1 MEPAVSSAGFLFCHN
16 FLLLR
21 EPKNGRVVSD
31 RHEKLVGSIAYEE
44 ILMKTIIA
52 AALALGTMSNA
63 AFAQQPAAPAA
74 TAPAA
79 TAASGADATM
89 VGPGIAMGTAA
100 TMPLKTVEIKGTDLV
115 TSKLVGLNIYN
126 KENEEVGE
134 ISDVVIGDGKSV
146 IGVIA
151 SVGGFLGMG
160 ASYVVIDPA
169 SMALADDNGTWKAYV
184 DTNKDDLSKAPKFDY
199 DKMKK

>member
-1 MEPAVSSAGFLFCHN
+1 V
-16 FLLLR
+16 
-21 EPKNGRVVSD
+21 RVVSD
-31 RHEKLVGSIAYEE
+31 RHEKLVVPTAYEE
-44 ILMKTIIA
+44 ILMKKIIA
-52 AALALGTMSNA
+52 AALAFSTMSTA
-63 AFAQQPAAPAA
+63 VLAQQPAAPAA

-89 VGPGIAMGTAA
+89 VGPGITMGVAA
-100 TMPLKTVEIKGTDLV
+100 TMPLKTVEIKSTDLV

-126 KENEEVGE
+126 KENEEVGK
-134 ISDVVIGDGKSV
+134 ISDIVIGDGKSV

-151 SVGGFLGMG
+151 SVGGFLGIG

-169 SMALADDNGTWKAYV
+169 SLALADDNGTWKAYV

>member
-1 MEPAVSSAGFLFCHN
+1 
-16 FLLLR
+16 
-21 EPKNGRVVSD
+21 
-31 RHEKLVGSIAYEE
+31 
-44 ILMKTIIA
+44 MKTIIA
-52 AALALGTMSNA
+52 AALVLGTMSTA
-63 AFAQQPAAPAA
+63 AFAQQPAAPAEQPAA

-79 TAASGADATM
+79 TAADGADATM
-89 VGPGIAMGTAA
+89 VGPGITMGKAA
-100 TMPLKTVEIKGTDLV
+100 TMPLKTVEIKDTDLV
-115 TSKLVGLNIYN
+115 TSNLVGLNIYN

-134 ISDVVIGDGKSV
+134 ISDIVIGEGKSV

-169 SMALADDNGTWKAYV
+169 SMALADDDGTWKAYV

-199 DKMKK
+199 DKLKK

>member
-1 MEPAVSSAGFLFCHN
+1 
-16 FLLLR
+16 
-21 EPKNGRVVSD
+21 
-31 RHEKLVGSIAYEE
+31 
-44 ILMKTIIA
+44 MKTIIA
-52 AALALGTMSNA
+52 AALALGTMSTA
-63 AFAQQPAAPAA
+63 AFAQQPAAPAEQPTA

-89 VGPGIAMGTAA
+89 VGPGITMGTAA
-100 TMPLKTVEIKGTDLV
+100 TMPLKTVEIKDTDLV
-115 TSKLVGLNIYN
+115 TSNLVGLNIYN
-126 KENEEVGE
+126 KQNEEVGE

-169 SMALADDNGTWKAYV
+169 SMALADDNGT
-184 DTNKDDLSKAPKFDY
+184 
-199 DKMKK
+199 